1 MVHDLNTKNLQIN
14 GLFFFQNPKIPFL
27 GGAFGPYPQ
36 IEIFSKNPAPS
47 GFYSWGT
54 LTSLDISEKSVLENM
69 LLPTDI
75 LTYWHTDRGE
85 IIGPFF
91 TESRGSKNNML
102 FVVFFNKIIVYITK
116 SCVLYNAC
124 NLVHTLYTSF
134 LTPQAKW
141 YLVSRIKF
149 VN

>member
-1 MVHDLNTKNLQIN
+1 MDS
-14 GLFFFQNPKIPFL
+14 FFFKIQKSPFWGVLSGLIPKLRF
-27 GGAFGPYPQ
+27 
-36 IEIFSKNPAPS
+36 FSKNPAPS